1 MQEILDRLGEIER
14 VNTKLKKK
22 DEDKFTFTKKGCEN
36 QFKFNNKVK
45 DIAIDRMRAELQKHF
60 KTLPLK
66 IDELIKEGE
75 KEIDD
80 GNHKL
85 KIANDYGFKA
95 VEEFAKEDLARND
108 EEEKKIKRF
117 RKEKKE
123 REERMRG
130 FRGFRG
136 GRSGFRGFGEGR
148 QGYENR
154 GSLSSFIKDKKFD
167 GGGAARAET
176 RLRPRTSGATTAR
189 ASGIWPGTAPSL
201 MYPRVGSEVV

>member
-60 KTLPLK
+60 KTLPPK

-85 KIANDYGFKA
+85 KIADDYGFKA

-123 REERMRG
+123 REEKARG
-130 FRGFRG
+130 YRGFRG
-136 GRSGFRGFGEGR
+136 GRSGFRGFGDGR

-154 GSLSSFIKDKKFD
+154 GGWSSSYKDKKFD
-167 GGGAARAET
+167 GGGAARGSDKAEVKDV
-176 RLRPRTSGATTAR
+176 RCYNCQGFGHMAR
-189 ASGIWPGTAPSL
+189 DCSKPHVPKG
-201 MYPRVGSEVV
+201 RK

>member
-1 MQEILDRLGEIER
+1 MQELLERLGEVER

-45 DIAIDRMRAELQKHF
+45 DIAVDRMRMELGKHF
-60 KTLPLK
+60 KTLPPK
-66 IDELIKEGE
+66 IEELIKEGE

-95 VEEFAKEDLARND
+95 VEEFVKDDLARND

-123 REERMRG
+123 REERVMRG
-130 FRGFRG
+130 YRGFRG

-148 QGYENR
+148 QGYEGR
-154 GSLSSFIKDKKFD
+154 GGWSTFPKDKKFD
-167 GGGAARAET
+167 GGGAAGDGDKAKAKDVKCYNCQ
-176 RLRPRTSGATTAR
+176 GFGHMAR
-189 ASGIWPGTAPSL
+189 DCSKPHVPKG
-201 MYPRVGSEVV
+201 RK

>member
-1 MQEILDRLGEIER
+1 MQEILERLGEVER
-14 VNTKLKKK
+14 VNIKLEKK

-60 KTLPLK
+60 KTLPPK

-95 VEEFAKEDLARND
+95 VEEFTKEDLARND

-123 REERMRG
+123 REEKARG
-130 FRGFRG
+130 YRGFRG
-136 GRSGFRGFGEGR
+136 GRGGFRGFGDGR
-148 QGYENR
+148 QGYKAR
-154 GSLSSFIKDKKFD
+154 GGWSAFYKDKKFD
-167 GGGAARAET
+167 GDRAARDNDKSKSKDV
-176 RLRPRTSGATTAR
+176 RCYNCQGFGHMAR
-189 ASGIWPGTAPSL
+189 DCSKPHVPKG
-201 MYPRVGSEVV
+201 RK